1 MQTTT
6 ATPTETFEIK
16 IVESVHYDLKI
27 SAKSLK
33 EAKAIAKDIRDG
45 HLFITDYSGDGT
57 PVHYGKLKAKVIAKQ
72 SVWSNQPR
80 KNQPQWKQNLKNPLK
95 ATR

>member
-6 ATPTETFEIK
+6 AETTETFEIK
-16 IVESVHYDLKI
+16 IVESVHYDLKV

-45 HLFITDYSGDGT
+45 HLFITDYSGGDA
-57 PVHYGKLKAKVIAKQ
+57 PSYFGKIKAKVTAKQ
-72 SVWSNQPR
+72 SV
-80 KNQPQWKQNLKNPLK
+80 
-95 ATR
+95 

>member
-6 ATPTETFEIK
+6 AEKTETFEIK

-33 EAKAIAKDIRDG
+33 EAQAIAKDIRDG
-45 HLFITDYSGDGT
+45 HLFITDYSGGDT
-57 PVHYGKLKAKVIAKQ
+57 PVHYGKIKAKVTVKQ
-72 SVWSNQPR
+72 SV
-80 KNQPQWKQNLKNPLK
+80 
-95 ATR
+95 